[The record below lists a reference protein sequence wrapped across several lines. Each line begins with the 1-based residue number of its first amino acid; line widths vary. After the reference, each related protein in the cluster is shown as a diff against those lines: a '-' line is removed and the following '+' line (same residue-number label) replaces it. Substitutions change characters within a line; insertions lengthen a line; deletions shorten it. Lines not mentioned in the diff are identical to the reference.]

1 MSSGRKG
8 KAERRDVELA
18 ALVDIIDQATER
30 PLRDDERA
38 TLRAAVDTLA
48 VVTREL
54 EGKGASVRR
63 LRKLIFGATT
73 EIGATTERARKVV
86 GEPPPDEG
94 DGDEGAQ
101 GSGKRRRSKK
111 TKKARKGHGRNGA
124 KAYRGADKV
133 RLPHPTLA
141 HKAPCPACER
151 GKVYMLAEP
160 AVLIRIKGVAPLQAT
175 VYERD
180 RLRCNLCGEVF
191 MAPPPSNTSDK
202 KYDETAAAMIALL
215 KYGCGLPFNRLERLE
230 GSLGIPLPASTQWE
244 VVLEAAGALQPVYDE
259 LIRQAAQGEVV
270 HNDDTTMRILDLDGD
285 ALTDAL
291 AEDAPDD
298 VPEDRKGIFTSGI
311 VSIAGGRR
319 IALFFTGRRHAGENL
334 AVVLARRA
342 KALAAPIQMCDAL
355 NQNTAG
361 DFDSIVANCLA
372 HGRRKFVDVAP
383 SFPDECAHVL
393 MELRKVYAND
403 ADTRE
408 RQLTPEARLAFHQAH
423 SKPIMD
429 DLEAWLKAQLH
440 ERRIEPN
447 SGLGDAINYMLKRW
461 TELTR
466 FLELPGAPLD
476 NNLCERAL
484 KKAILHRKNAY
495 FYKTP
500 RGARVGDLHMSL
512 IHTAELCGADPFDY
526 LVTLQRHAATAA
538 AAPAAWMP
546 WSYAET
552 RAALTADS
560 GTR

>member
-73 EIGATTERARKVV
+73 EKTRKVV

-291 AEDAPDD
+291 A
-298 VPEDRKGIFTSGI
+298 
-311 VSIAGGRR
+311 
-319 IALFFTGRRHAGENL
+319 
-334 AVVLARRA
+334 
-342 KALAAPIQMCDAL
+342 
-355 NQNTAG
+355 
-361 DFDSIVANCLA
+361 
-372 HGRRKFVDVAP
+372 
-383 SFPDECAHVL
+383 
-393 MELRKVYAND
+393 
-403 ADTRE
+403 
-408 RQLTPEARLAFHQAH
+408 
-423 SKPIMD
+423 
-429 DLEAWLKAQLH
+429 
-440 ERRIEPN
+440 
-447 SGLGDAINYMLKRW
+447 
-461 TELTR
+461 
-466 FLELPGAPLD
+466 
-476 NNLCERAL
+476 
-484 KKAILHRKNAY
+484 
-495 FYKTP
+495 
-500 RGARVGDLHMSL
+500 
-512 IHTAELCGADPFDY
+512 
-526 LVTLQRHAATAA
+526 
-538 AAPAAWMP
+538 
-546 WSYAET
+546 
-552 RAALTADS
+552 
-560 GTR
+560 